1 MASGRAKPV
10 SVRNLTKKTNKLL
23 TFFKPLIMML
33 RKNPTICDTLYL
45 TSFSIWNIM
54 SYFQEKSCGLDRDG
68 YAKPSGSGIIGGE
81 GGE

>member
-1 MASGRAKPV
+1 
-10 SVRNLTKKTNKLL
+10 
-23 TFFKPLIMML
+23 MML